1 MIHVLICVELSM
13 YLYIYR
19 CIYDVRMYVYIQLYI
34 YIDIINYNHCITS
47 TSTMYN
53 IYM

>member
-1 MIHVLICVELSM
+1 MYKWSIIYIYMIHVLICVELSM

-34 YIDIINYNHCITS
+34 
-47 TSTMYN
+47 
-53 IYM
+53 